1 MVKLVLKSNS
11 KLVLNHMKIKY
22 YPPPPF
28 YYNENI
34 LLLVQLYTCDLF
46 TLEQRL
52 QWVRSGISTTME
64 VAAYLTAR
72 EVWPFINSQQLS
84 ALACI
89 YGV

>member
-1 MVKLVLKSNS
+1 
-11 KLVLNHMKIKY
+11 MKKY
-22 YPPPPF
+22 SPPLPF
-28 YYNENI
+28 GLYENI
-34 LLLVQLYTCDLF
+34 LRQVQSYTSDLF
-46 TLEQRL
+46 TLERL
-52 QWVRSGISTTME
+52 RWVRSGGGSTTQLE